1 MSLRFF
7 AFLSAIALQAGF
19 ALAWALAAWR
29 MDGEGGGDNRTRTSP
44 GRLARIA
51 GFLGVGSGLAYAAMA
66 ADPVFFVGQAIV
78 LVLAGRVMA
87 VPPGQASVRRNPDGG
102 QTGRNPG

>member
-7 AFLSAIALQAGF
+7 VFLLAIALQAGF
-19 ALAWALAAWR
+19 ALAWAYGAWR
-29 MDGEGGGDNRTRTSP
+29 RVGVDGDSNRPGTSP
-44 GRLARIA
+44 GRLVRVT
-51 GFLGVGSGLAYAAMA
+51 GVLGVGSGLAYAVMA

-78 LVLAGRVMA
+78 LLLAGRVMA

>member
-7 AFLSAIALQAGF
+7 VFLLAVALQAWF
-19 ALAWALAAWR
+19 ALAWALGAWR
-29 MDGEGGGDNRTRTSP
+29 MDWEDGGDNRPRTSP

-66 ADPVFFVGQAIV
+66 GDLVFFVGQAIV

-87 VPPGQASVRRNPDGG
+87 APPGQAAVRRNPDGDLA
-102 QTGRNPG
+102 GRNPG